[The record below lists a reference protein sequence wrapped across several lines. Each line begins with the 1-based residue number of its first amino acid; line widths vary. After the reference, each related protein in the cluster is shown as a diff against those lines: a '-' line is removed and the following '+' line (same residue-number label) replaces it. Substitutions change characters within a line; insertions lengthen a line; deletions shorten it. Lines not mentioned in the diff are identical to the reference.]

1 MAHVHDDV
9 RTPARVVAEGFGW
22 RHAGRR
28 QPALADVN
36 FRIEPGEKVL
46 LLGTSGSGK
55 STLMAGMAGVL
66 GDSDD
71 GDYAGRLLINGVD
84 ARSVRGQVGLVLQ
97 DPDSQVISS
106 RVGDDI
112 AFGCENLG
120 FPRAE
125 IWERVRWARDLVG
138 LTVPLDHPTEQLS
151 GGQKQRLAL
160 AGVLAMGA
168 GLILL
173 DEPTANIDP
182 EGVADVR
189 KAVIAAA
196 ESTGATVI
204 IVEHRVDVW
213 RDVVDRIMVV
223 GDSTIRADGPTDE
236 VIRTMGEQLAHDGVW
251 IPDVPLPLD
260 NSWRRERQGR
270 AASDQHRV
278 VSDQQRAVSV
288 GANEVGAHEGRGAST
303 RNTLLRTH
311 DLAVGWN
318 GHAVNT
324 GLSLDVTPEP
334 TVITGPN
341 GAGKSTVA
349 LTLAGLLAPVAGDI
363 DASALIAREGS
374 GKATSVA
381 IHRKRDASSNPMEW
395 SSRALA
401 QRIGTVFQDPEHQF
415 VARTVRDE
423 LLVGPRVCGIDP
435 DVGER
440 RADELL
446 RRLHLENLANANPF
460 TLSGGQ
466 KRRLSVATVLSTH
479 PDVVIA
485 DEPTFGQDRTTFIQ
499 LIELLREM
507 SDDGVGVLAIT
518 HDPLVVDLLGVR
530 HVRLASGG
538 MEVQR

>member
-1 MAHVHDDV
+1 MTHVHDDV
-9 RTPARVVAEGFGW
+9 RTPVRVVAEGFGW

-36 FRIEPGEKVL
+36 FHIDPGEKVL

-84 ARSVRGQVGLVLQ
+84 ARSVRGQAGLVLQ

-120 FPRAE
+120 FPRTE

-182 EGVADVR
+182 EGVVDVR

-196 ESTGATVI
+196 ESTGATVV

-223 GDSTIRADGPTDE
+223 GDSTIRADSPTDE

-260 NSWRRERQGR
+260 TSWRRERQGR
-270 AASDQHRV
+270 AASDQHRAA
-278 VSDQQRAVSV
+278 SGDA
-288 GANEVGAHEGRGAST
+288 GEGRGPSST
-303 RNTLLRTH
+303 NTLLRTH
-311 DLAVGWN
+311 DLAVGWD
-318 GHAVNT
+318 GRAVNT
-324 GLSLDVTPEP
+324 GISLDVTPEP

-349 LTLAGLLAPVAGDI
+349 LTLAGLLAPVEGDI
-363 DASALIAREGS
+363 DASALIARERS
-374 GKATSVA
+374 GKAASVA
-381 IHRKRDASSNPMEW
+381 IHRKRDASKNPMEW
-395 SSRALA
+395 SSKALA

-446 RRLHLENLANANPF
+446 RRLHLENLAKANPF

>member
-97 DPDSQVISS
+97 DPDSQVIFS

-138 LTVPLDHPTEQLS
+138 LTVPLDHSTEQLS

-182 EGVADVR
+182 EGVTEVR

-196 ESTGATVI
+196 ESTGATVV

-236 VIRTMGEQLAHDGVW
+236 VIRTIGEELAHDGVW

-260 NSWRRERQGR
+260 NSWRRKRQDPAASDEHR
-270 AASDQHRV
+270 AASGEAGER
-278 VSDQQRAVSV
+278 
-288 GANEVGAHEGRGAST
+288 RGTPST
-303 RNTLLRTH
+303 NTLLRTH
-311 DLAVGWN
+311 DLAVGWD
-318 GHAVNT
+318 GRAVNT
-324 GLSLDVTPEP
+324 GISLDVTPEP

-349 LTLAGLLAPVAGDI
+349 LTLAGLLAPVEGDI

-435 DVGER
+435 DVGEH

-446 RRLHLENLANANPF
+446 RRLHLENLAKANPF

-538 MEVQR
+538 MEVRR

>member
-1 MAHVHDDV
+1 
-9 RTPARVVAEGFGW
+9 
-22 RHAGRR
+22 
-28 QPALADVN
+28 
-36 FRIEPGEKVL
+36 
-46 LLGTSGSGK
+46 
-55 STLMAGMAGVL
+55 
-66 GDSDD
+66 
-71 GDYAGRLLINGVD
+71 
-84 ARSVRGQVGLVLQ
+84 
-97 DPDSQVISS
+97 
-106 RVGDDI
+106 
-112 AFGCENLG
+112 
-120 FPRAE
+120 
-125 IWERVRWARDLVG
+125 
-138 LTVPLDHPTEQLS
+138 LS

-196 ESTGATVI
+196 ESTGATVV

-236 VIRTMGEQLAHDGVW
+236 VIRMMGEQLAHDGVW
-251 IPDVPLPLD
+251 IPDVPLPLA
-260 NSWRRERQGR
+260 NSWRRKRQDHAG
-270 AASDQHRV
+270 
-278 VSDQQRAVSV
+278 SDQQRAVYDQHRAVS
-288 GANEVGAHEGRGAST
+288 GEAGEGRGASST
-303 RNTLLRTH
+303 NTLLRTH
-311 DLAVGWN
+311 DLAVGWD
-318 GHAVNT
+318 GRAVNT
-324 GLSLDVTPEP
+324 GISLDVTPEP

-341 GAGKSTVA
+341 GAGKTTVA
-349 LTLAGLLAPVAGDI
+349 LTLAGLLAPVEGDI
-363 DASALIAREGS
+363 DASALIARETA
-374 GKATSVA
+374 GKAASVA
-381 IHRKRDASSNPMEW
+381 IHRKRDASKNPMEW

-423 LLVGPRVCGIDP
+423 LLVGPRVCEIDP

-446 RRLHLENLANANPF
+446 RRLHLENLAKANPF

>member
-1 MAHVHDDV
+1 MAQLHDDV
-9 RTPARVVAEGFGW
+9 RTPARVVAEDFGW

-71 GDYAGRLLINGVD
+71 GDYAGRLLINGMD

-125 IWERVRWARDLVG
+125 IWERVEWARDLVG

-196 ESTGATVI
+196 EITGATVV

-236 VIRTMGEQLAHDGVW
+236 VIRTMGAQLAHDGVW

-260 NSWRRERQGR
+260 DTWRRERQHR
-270 AASDQHRV
+270 ATSI
-278 VSDQQRAVSV
+278 
-288 GANEVGAHEGRGAST
+288 GAHEGYGASLT
-303 RNTLLRTH
+303 NTLLRTH
-311 DLAVGWN
+311 DLAVGWD
-318 GHAVNT
+318 GRAVNK
-324 GLSLDVTPEP
+324 GISLEINPEP

-341 GAGKSTVA
+341 GAGKSTIA

-363 DASALIAREGS
+363 DASALVAKERTGGI
-374 GKATSVA
+374 TSVA
-381 IHRKRDASSNPMEW
+381 IHKKRDASRNPMEW

-435 DVGER
+435 DIGER

-446 RRLHLENLANANPF
+446 RRLHLENLAKANPF

-538 MEVQR
+538 MELQR